1 MKHRRQ
7 CLAATIVCL
16 LGFGFEGAA
25 AGGAPLNVFVSIE
38 PQRYFVERIGGDR
51 VAVSVFVPAGADP
64 HTWEPKPRVMAEL
77 SRAAVYF
84 SVGIDFEAAWMEK
97 IAAANPAMRIV
108 PTDRGIEK
116 IPLPSHVHEQP
127 AQEADAGRTG
137 AKGGHRHPPRHDHH
151 HAHGHAHAHGEG
163 LDPHIWLSPALVRV
177 QADHIRDGLIA
188 VDPEHRARYE
198 AGHAAFLEEID
209 ALDAELRALF
219 AGKEG
224 SRFLVFHPS
233 WGYFAR
239 DYGLEQRAIEIEGK
253 EPKPAQL
260 KELIHFARQEGI
272 RAVFVQ
278 PQFSTRSAETVAR
291 GIDGAVIPVDPLAA
305 DWAQNLRQA
314 ARRLRA
320 ALP

>member
-1 MKHRRQ
+1 MNHRIIR
-7 CLAATIVCL
+7 LAATVACL
-16 LGFGFEGAA
+16 FAFGFEGAA
-25 AGGAPLNVFVSIE
+25 AGGAPLTVFVSIE
-38 PQRYFVERIGGDR
+38 PQRYFVERIGGER
-51 VAVSVFVPAGADP
+51 VAVAVLVPAGADP
-64 HTWEPKPRVMAEL
+64 HTWEPKPRVMAAL

-116 IPLPSHVHEQP
+116 IPLPAHDDLKTP
-127 AQEADAGRTG
+127 AREADAGRTR
-137 AKGGHRHPPRHDHH
+137 AQGGKRPAHDHAH
-151 HAHGHAHAHGEG
+151 KHGHAPGEG

-177 QADHIRDGLIA
+177 QAGHIRDGLIA

-253 EPKPAQL
+253 EPKPARL
-260 KELIHFARQEGI
+260 EELIRFARREGI

-278 PQFSTRSAETVAR
+278 PQFSTRSAEAVAR

-305 DWAQNLRQA
+305 DWAQNLRRA
-314 ARRLRA
+314 ARRLRE